1 MGNKGSTTTQT
12 VKVPPEVMARYNAV
26 NKRAE
31 ELASRPFQ
39 PYTGQFVAGLTG
51 QQQAGMAGINAATGM
66 AQPYYQTAAAMTQ
79 AGAGPVGRLTR
90 EQIREYENP
99 YTESV
104 VDPTRRAL
112 EQQQGQERA
121 MLAAQAIR
129 SGAFGGDRAGLERA
143 NLARQQSLGM
153 AQAISP
159 LYQQGY
165 QQAVQTAMGQ
175 QGIRAAD
182 LQRQLAAGQQYAGL
196 GTAAQ
201 QAALQAAQAQIGA
214 GTLEQQTQQADLTAQ
229 YQQFLQERGYDFQV
243 AQFLAN
249 IAMGTGALSGS
260 TTTTTQPSSFFSD
273 ERMKE
278 NIQPIGETFDGQKI
292 YKYNYKG
299 EPGTQIGLIAQEV
312 ERKHPEAVGMA
323 GGMKTVD
330 YDRATEHAGGL
341 GKAMSSMG
349 GAVHEPGAYSRGGYA
364 PGGLVDPND
373 LQAILASQRESFG
386 PFMQGG
392 PYGQSAQKSPFSDAG
407 GVVPPARL
415 PTPKLMTAGSIP
427 RQQEPGMQEAMRAF
441 DAASDAGS
449 KIGKTYD
456 FFAGTDPKKDSAGN
470 PIQGT
475 GTPSLMERVEKARE
489 SMRKFLPGNA
499 HGGGVRPHYAA
510 GGGSIN
516 PYDPNK
522 DPMDYFP
529 EEVLEEGE
537 QKNEMLKP
545 GQAPGQGSSGLGQL
559 ANAVG
564 TASTIA
570 TGIGKVAPYLMALIP
585 SDERLK
591 HDVEPI
597 GKTYDGQNLY
607 RYHMGDGAMRMGLMA
622 QEVAER
628 NPDAVARGPGG
639 YLMLDYDKATG
650 DAVPH
655 EGGVRPREGLQEG
668 GTPDRSGVVDII
680 RREAEAQGVPFD
692 VAYNIARRESGLNPA
707 ARAQTSTAGG
717 LYQIIDPTFKALG
730 VEGDKMDPN
739 VNARAGVKYIGQN
752 IGALKEAGH
761 EATPGNVYLAHFLGT
776 EGARRV
782 LANPDAPL
790 SETIPDYER
799 VAAANPF
806 VAKMG
811 TGRDIANWADTR
823 MGSDAYRP
831 TPQAKAEGVKPS
843 SSLFGTPPTSFQTGK
858 PFESYGD
865 FFKSKQFVV
874 PFLTGIGAMAQSPSR
889 YLGAAVLQGLG
900 AGAQSY
906 ANLEQQQAGIGKTK
920 AETELTGAMTREQ
933 EAATARANIF
943 ERAGRLVVNYLDPKT
958 GRYVTMDGAQFLRLP
973 PDQRPSLDA
982 REIERLKADA
992 ASRGELLPPSS
1003 APGAGVK
1010 ADRAMPSASTGLE
1023 GGISAA
1029 PGATPAEGGIV
1040 PGKPISSPAMTVIA
1054 PDDDALKAAER
1065 EAIELE
1071 GMTFKE
1077 DRERRLEQNRAI
1089 LAQQIA
1095 NRNEAFALTPALN
1108 DVAKPLAGLA
1118 AGQQIAPGA
1127 FAKVQYVVVN
1137 AFNDALRAALPE
1149 SMAEELAI
1157 GKEAQTQYQLAEKA
1171 SAALREAKQRTSDL
1185 KAVAA
1190 LEELEKSIADPKK
1203 TADAAADILAAA
1215 YIEKQKRADEA
1226 LYTEKYARSQPTS
1239 VAVGANTAYKRQ
1251 YTEEQYSAEKAVI
1264 KKLLRERINGVPLIS
1279 YLLKQQ
1285 DPRMDPAVASRI
1297 TPQAINEMYGVD
1309 VSRYFLNSAK

>member
-12 VKVPPEVMARYNAV
+12 VKIPPEVMARYNAV

-31 ELASRPFQ
+31 ALASRPFQ

-66 AQPYYQTAAAMTQ
+66 AQPYYETAAAMTQ

-214 GTLEQQTQQADLTAQ
+214 GTLEQQTQQADLTAK

-386 PFMQGG
+386 PYMQGG
-392 PYGQSAQKSPFSDAG
+392 PYGQSAQQAPFSGAG
-407 GVVPPARL
+407 GIVPAARL
-415 PTPKLMTAGSIP
+415 PTPKLVTAGPVP
-427 RQQEPGMQEAMRAF
+427 RQQESGMQEAMRTF

-470 PIQGT
+470 PIQCT
-475 GTPSLMERVEKARE
+475 GTPSLKERVEKARE
-489 SMRKFLPGNA
+489 GMRRFLPGSA

-522 DPMDYFP
+522 NPMDYFP
-529 EEVLEEGE
+529 EEVLEDNE

-545 GQAPGQGSSGLGQL
+545 GQAPGQGQSGLGQL

-591 HDVEPI
+591 HDIEPV
-597 GKTYDGQNLY
+597 GKTYDGQNIY

-655 EGGVRPREGLQEG
+655 EGGVRPREGLREG
-668 GTPDRSGVVDII
+668 GTPDRSGIIDII

-707 ARAQTSTAGG
+707 ARAETSTAGG

-739 VNARAGVKYIGQN
+739 VNARAGIKYIGQN
-752 IGALKEAGH
+752 IAALREAGQ
-761 EATPGNVYLAHFLGT
+761 ETSPGNVYLAHFLGT

-782 LANPDAPL
+782 LSNPDAPL
-790 SETIPDYER
+790 AETIPNFER
-799 VAAANPF
+799 VVAANPF
-806 VAKMG
+806 VGKMA

-831 TPQAKAEGVKPS
+831 APQAKAEGVKPS
-843 SSLFGTPPTSFQTGK
+843 SSFFGTPPTSFQTGK

-906 ANLEQQQAGIGKTK
+906 ANLEQQQAGIAKTK
-920 AETELTGAMTREQ
+920 AETELTGTQEQQILADIPRTAMIVDELGRTVGVRVYVNGRMTTVTPKQ
-933 EAATARANIF
+933 YFDALRSGRPYDLAPVGGSATAGGLGAGATGTGGPSAPGGVGPAATAPA
-943 ERAGRLVVNYLDPKT
+943 EP
-958 GRYVTMDGAQFLRLP
+958 
-973 PDQRPSLDA
+973 A
-982 REIERLKADA
+982 RSEPA
-992 ASRGELLPPSS
+992 
-1003 APGAGVK
+1003 
-1010 ADRAMPSASTGLE
+1010 
-1023 GGISAA
+1023 AA
-1029 PGATPAEGGIV
+1029 PGGVTPPV
-1040 PGKPISSPAMTVIA
+1040 YRV
-1054 PDDDALKAAER
+1054 
-1065 EAIELE
+1065 
-1071 GMTFKE
+1071 
-1077 DRERRLEQNRAI
+1077 
-1089 LAQQIA
+1089 
-1095 NRNEAFALTPALN
+1095 
-1108 DVAKPLAGLA
+1108 
-1118 AGQQIAPGA
+1118 
-1127 FAKVQYVVVN
+1127 
-1137 AFNDALRAALPE
+1137 LPE
-1149 SMAEELAI
+1149 DI
-1157 GKEAQTQYQLAEKA
+1157 RQLAETRGIQVQETGVKN
-1171 SAALREAKQRTSDL
+1171 
-1185 KAVAA
+1185 
-1190 LEELEKSIADPKK
+1190 LEKSPEANPFDAQSEAARLSSQNLGQRNMLAKNLAEIGRKGKPGPIEPGKFSAEVGTPVASWLKGFLRNAGVDAEGLNSLQDLGKTEVVEKIRRQLSLGLASGAGQRAAQVFEELMAAVPGQVNDPE
-1203 TADAAADILAAA
+1203 AAAQLVSDIYFISQREVDLDRFYRQVRSEAERRTGINQSESRFIGQGLYDAYMSRMQGQYATEKEAIRRMYLDKIEVKDPATGKQIQTYVLPYLLSNPQGIPRNIQAEIAKRYGPDIL
-1215 YIEKQKRADEA
+1215 
-1226 LYTEKYARSQPTS
+1226 
-1239 VAVGANTAYKRQ
+1239 
-1251 YTEEQYSAEKAVI
+1251 
-1264 KKLLRERINGVPLIS
+1264 
-1279 YLLKQQ
+1279 
-1285 DPRMDPAVASRI
+1285 
-1297 TPQAINEMYGVD
+1297 
-1309 VSRYFLNSAK
+1309 RYFNGQ